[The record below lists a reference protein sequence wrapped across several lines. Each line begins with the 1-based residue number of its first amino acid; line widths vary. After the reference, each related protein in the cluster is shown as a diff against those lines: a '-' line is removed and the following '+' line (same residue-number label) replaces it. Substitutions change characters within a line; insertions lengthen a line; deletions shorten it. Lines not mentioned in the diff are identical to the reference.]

1 VNQSVKTTE
10 NSNGPKIRINTVVIG
25 EPAKWLNEWKRR
37 GLVTTYT
44 DAIIQALRVFHEKV
58 TEQDIK
64 SSQLG
69 NMRKFEEES

>member
-1 VNQSVKTTE
+1 VKATE

-44 DAIIQALRVFHEKV
+44 DAIIQALRAFNERV
-58 TEQDIK
+58 TEQDLKSTQLENIK
-64 SSQLG
+64 
-69 NMRKFEEES
+69 RIE

>member
-1 VNQSVKTTE
+1 VKTTE